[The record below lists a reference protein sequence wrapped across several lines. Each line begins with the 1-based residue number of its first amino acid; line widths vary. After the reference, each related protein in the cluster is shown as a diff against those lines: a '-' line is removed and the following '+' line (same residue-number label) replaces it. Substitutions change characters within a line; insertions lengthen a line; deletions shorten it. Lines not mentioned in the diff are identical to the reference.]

1 MKIHIG
7 KACVKKLRPAHRAKG
22 GPNAT
27 TMGSAPYD
35 ANRGMV
41 TGVYSSGAWVTTS
54 SGSMP

>member
-7 KACVKKLRPAHRAKG
+7 KACVKKLRPTHRAKG

-27 TMGSAPYD
+27 ELDPPPHD